1 MKVFRKAKHIF
12 FTGIGGIGMSG
23 IAEICLESGF
33 KVSGSDRE
41 LSDITEYLK
50 DRGAQIYSGHS
61 KDNIRDVDVLVYS
74 SAIPPD
80 NPERE
85 EALRRKIPLIRRAE
99 MLAEIMRMKYGIA
112 IAGTHG
118 KTTTTSICAEI
129 FIGSNVDPTVVVGGR
144 LKSLKTNARIGGGDF
159 FITEAD
165 EFDRSFLA
173 LSPTFAVITSVDTD
187 HLDCYSDFTDIKE
200 SFVQFAN
207 KVPFY
212 GAVIC
217 CLDDPV
223 IREILP
229 QINKSIITYG
239 LNEGAHYKAENIKHV
254 EAHSYFDVIREGQIL
269 GALDLPVPGKHN
281 IKNAL
286 AAMAIALE
294 IGISFKMAKKSIE
307 KFQGVERRFEIKADV
322 DDITIVDDYAHHPAE
337 VKATLD
343 SARQIEKKRTIVIF
357 QPHLYSRTRDFYH
370 EFARELSACD
380 LLIIAEIYP
389 AREKPLA
396 GVSSELIVNEV
407 QRLGYDKV
415 HYIPD
420 KSKITEYLIDEVR
433 PGDLVIFMGAGDIYK
448 IAQELG
454 QRLKIETIKN

>member
-1 MKVFRKAKHIF
+1 MKVFSKAKHIF

-50 DRGAQIYSGHS
+50 DRGAIIYSGHS
-61 KDNIRDVDVLVYS
+61 KDNIRNIDVLVYS
-74 SAIPPD
+74 SAIPAN
-80 NPERE
+80 NPERQ
-85 EALRRKIPLIRRAE
+85 EALQQRIPVIRRAE

-129 FIGSNVDPTVVVGGR
+129 FIASQVDPTVVVGGR
-144 LKSLKTNARIGGGDF
+144 LKSLKTNARIGFGDF

-187 HLDCYSDFTDIKE
+187 HLDCYSDFTDIKD

-207 KVPFY
+207 KVSFY

-217 CLDDPV
+217 CNDDPV

-229 QINKSIITYG
+229 QFNKSTLTYG
-239 LNEGAHYKAENIKHV
+239 LGEGADYRAENIKYSG
-254 EAHSYFDVIREGQIL
+254 AHSYFDVTLKGQII
-269 GALDLPVPGKHN
+269 GKLDLPIPGKHN
-281 IKNAL
+281 IKNTL
-286 AAMAIALE
+286 AALAIALE
-294 IGISFKMAKKSIE
+294 VGISFEMAKKSIE
-307 KFQGVERRFEIKADV
+307 KFQGVERRFEIKANV
-322 DDITIVDDYAHHPAE
+322 DNITIVDDYAHHPTE

-343 SARQIEKKRTIVIF
+343 SAKQIEHKRTIVIF

-370 EFARELSACD
+370 EFAGELSLCD
-380 LLIIAEIYP
+380 LLIITEIYP

-396 GVSSELIVNEV
+396 GVSSALIVNEV
-407 QRLGYDKV
+407 QRLGFDQV

-420 KSKITEYLIDEVR
+420 KSKIIEYLIDEVC

-448 IAQELG
+448 YAQELE
-454 QRLKIETIKN
+454 QRLTITVIKN